1 MYDARRM
8 RWRTWGALLIVVAA
22 LLAAPVVGTR
32 ADAADA
38 SLVIAALRVLD
49 QEYVDPVDAAQLLNA
64 ATAVLRQGTRLGTD
78 VLPEI
83 PSGTSRTR
91 AIAAFTTA
99 FSRAAQTGVA
109 DRTTLAYA
117 ATAGMLASLR
127 DSHTFFIE
135 PAALR
140 EGQRQLSG
148 RPGFSGIGVGI
159 VSREDSAGD
168 RWVFVE
174 HVFPGSPAAQ
184 AGLKRFDKIVD
195 AAGKS
200 LKNVA
205 PPDASELLRGPAGST
220 VALTIE
226 RGGKIIKTSVARA
239 PIRVPPVEA
248 KFVRPGVAYLEV
260 FEFSRGAGSAARK
273 ALQALA
279 SEGPIRSVVLD
290 LRSNPGGLIVEAVD
304 VGGLFLPAGTPL
316 ARVLERGSAPN
327 LLKTSATPLVP
338 RVPVAVLVNG
348 GSASGS
354 EIVAGALKDYQRA
367 LVVGDKTA
375 GALAGSILVSLPEG
389 GMSVTVERILLPKS
403 AKVEGIGLS
412 PNLPVD
418 LSVTAM
424 ERGEDSQL
432 QAALRVLEGRARVA
446 PPAHQ
451 AR

>member
-1 MYDARRM
+1 VPLAV
-8 RWRTWGALLIVVAA
+8 GL
-22 LLAAPVVGTR
+22 LLAVPAAGIR
-32 ADAADA
+32 ADAANA
-38 SLVIAALRVLD
+38 SLVIAALHVLE
-49 QEYVDPVDAAQLLNA
+49 QEYVDPVDAVQLLNTG
-64 ATAVLRQGTRLGTD
+64 TAVLRRGTGLGTD
-78 VLPEI
+78 VLPQI
-83 PSGTSRTR
+83 PPGTTR
-91 AIAAFTTA
+91 AHAVAAFTTA

-109 DRTTLAYA
+109 ARTSLAYA

-127 DSHTFFIE
+127 DSHTYFID

-159 VSREDSAGD
+159 LSREDSAGV

-184 AGLKRFDKIVD
+184 AGLKRFDKILD
-195 AAGKS
+195 AGGKS
-200 LKNVA
+200 LKNIHPVE
-205 PPDASELLRGPAGST
+205 ASELLRGPAGSS
-220 VALTIE
+220 VSLTIE
-226 RGGKIIKTSVARA
+226 RGAKAIKTSIVRA

-248 KFVRPGVAYLEV
+248 RVLKPGVAYLEL

-273 ALQALA
+273 ALEALA
-279 SEGPIRSVVLD
+279 AEGPIRSVVLD
-290 LRSNPGGLIVEAVD
+290 LRSNPGGLVVEAVD
-304 VGGLFLPAGTPL
+304 VGGLFLPAGTTV
-316 ARVLERGSAPN
+316 ARVVQRGSPPSVLRTSGSP
-327 LLKTSATPLVP
+327 LLS

-367 LVVGDKTA
+367 MLVGDKTA

-389 GMSVTVERILLPKS
+389 GMSVTVERLLLPKS
-403 AKVEGIGLS
+403 ARVEGVGLS

-418 LSVTAM
+418 LSVAAM

-432 QAALRVLEGRARVA
+432 QAALRALAAQARV
-446 PPAHQ
+446 PPRAHP